1 MRKVRGWLMRELFGV
16 KYLNLFIL
24 ENVMQIEIEKITSEK
39 VGVASKKLGVSK
51 KDLIE
56 RAILLYLDSISK
68 YIDLKKE
75 LQSWDSLSDEALLN
89 FEKVV

>member
-1 MRKVRGWLMRELFGV
+1 
-16 KYLNLFIL
+16 
-24 ENVMQIEIEKITSEK
+24 MQIEIEKMTSEK